1 MKEQDLKVYGALRKD
16 PQFIQ
21 QLVQLY
27 HELRTAQMDFTD
39 LELLEE
45 AEKKEDL
52 LAILKR
58 SLRCWSSTGMNPSP
72 RSPFFLNQV
81 EEGQLEEQLQDV
93 AIVVD
98 GFTRFSAEEEALISL
113 LHRKGV
119 RLSSGSMPVKKAY
132 RASFREGNLY
142 QASVDFLLQLAKT
155 FEIQPQYCG
164 QAIEDSFSRIT
175 RMLEARYDFFTSRR

>member
-27 HELRTAQMDFTD
+27 HELQTAQMDFTD

-45 AEKKEDL
+45 AEKERTSWRF
-52 LAILKR
+52 LKR

-72 RSPFFLNQV
+72 RWPFFLNQV

-98 GFTRFSAEEEALISL
+98 GFTRFSAEEEALIGL

-119 RLSSGSMPVKKAY
+119 EIVIGVYASEKAY
-132 RASFREGNLY
+132 RASFEREIFTKPVL
-142 QASVDFLLQLAKT
+142 T
-155 FEIQPQYCG
+155 F
-164 QAIEDSFSRIT
+164 SFS
-175 RMLEARYDFFTSRR
+175 